1 MLRAAIEIIRILPI
15 VIALIGQ
22 IRDTFRGREYSRND
36 KPETPETTPKPPK
49 PEALKKK
56 KQVEEI
62 EEATKNSRMD
72 ELLEKFKEDHKEWVK
87 ENG

>member
-1 MLRAAIEIIRILPI
+1 MFGAILQIIRILPI
-15 VIALIGQ
+15 VFTLIGQ

-49 PEALKKK
+49 PEAPKKK

-87 ENG
+87 ANG